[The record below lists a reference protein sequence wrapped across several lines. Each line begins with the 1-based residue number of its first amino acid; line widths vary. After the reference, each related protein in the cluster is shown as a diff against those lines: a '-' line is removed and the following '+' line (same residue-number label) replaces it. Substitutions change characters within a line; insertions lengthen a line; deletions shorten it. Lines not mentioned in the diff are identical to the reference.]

1 MLVEL
6 VVVNFTFMVC
16 KRWLLV
22 FGTLLVISGLAAQEE
37 HIIRVIFRYGSIP
50 VHGYEKVEYEEV
62 GGLYGGHVSFGIDS
76 LEIGFTNR
84 KRLHLFNDKD
94 DFESLFYWEYL
105 KNYENQL
112 LSKKVVVFMVPLTGE
127 QYVKLRAILMQY
139 IENTPYD
146 YAFFGMRCASAT
158 YDVLSQIGLFEPLP
172 RFRNMVSN
180 FYPRRFRAK
189 MFRLAQEN
197 HYTIIKHTGR
207 LTRIW
212 EED

>member
-1 MLVEL
+1 
-6 VVVNFTFMVC
+6 MVI

-22 FGTLLVISGLAAQEE
+22 FGILLTVTALCAQEE

-50 VHGYEKVEYEEV
+50 VHGYEEVEYEEV
-62 GGLYGGHVSFGIDS
+62 GGLYGGHVSLGIDS

-84 KRLHLFNDKD
+84 KTIHIFNNKD
-94 DFESLFYWEYL
+94 NFNSLFYWEYL
-105 KNYENQL
+105 KNYEDQL
-112 LSKKVVVFMVPLTGE
+112 LTKKVVVFLVPLTGE
-127 QYVKLRAILMQY
+127 QYNQLRAILMEY

-158 YDVLSQIGLFEPLP
+158 YDVLSQIGLFESLP
-172 RFRNMVSN
+172 RIRNIVSN

-197 HYTIIKHTGR
+197 HYTVVKHTGR

>member
-1 MLVEL
+1 VLI
-6 VVVNFTFMVC
+6 

-22 FGTLLVISGLAAQEE
+22 IGMLLAFTGLISQEE

-50 VHGYEKVEYEEV
+50 VQGYEKVEYEEI
-62 GGLYGGHVSFGIDS
+62 GGLYGGHVSIGIDS

-84 KRLHLFNDKD
+84 KKIYLFENTKD
-94 DFESLFYWEYL
+94 NGLYYWEYL

-112 LSKKVVVFMVPLTGE
+112 LSKKVVVFMVPLSEE
-127 QYVKLRAILMQY
+127 QYAKLRNLLMQY
-139 IENTPYD
+139 IEDAPYD

-158 YDVLSQIGLFEPLP
+158 YDVLSQIGLFKPLP
-172 RFRNMVSN
+172 RFQNIVSN
-180 FYPRRFRAK
+180 FYPKRFRAK

-197 HYTIIKHTGR
+197 HYTVISHKGR